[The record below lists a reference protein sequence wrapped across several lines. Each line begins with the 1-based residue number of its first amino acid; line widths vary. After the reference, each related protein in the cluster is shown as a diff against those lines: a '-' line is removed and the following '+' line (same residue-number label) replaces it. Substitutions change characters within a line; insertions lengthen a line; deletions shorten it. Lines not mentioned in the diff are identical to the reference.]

1 MFENLDAKIRE
12 VMNAS
17 DDAVDGESR
26 YNEIFDDLIEEKT
39 PAVDDEGQ
47 ANHNSNS
54 PKGD

>member
-26 YNEIFDDLIEEKT
+26 YNEIFNDLIEEKT
-39 PAVDDEGQ
+39 PDHDDGGK
-47 ANHNSNS
+47 AN
-54 PKGD
+54 

>member
-39 PAVDDEGQ
+39 PDHDDEGQ
-47 ANHNSNS
+47 A
-54 PKGD
+54 K

>member
-17 DDAVDGESR
+17 DEAEEVESR

-39 PAVDDEGQ
+39 PDHDDEGQ
-47 ANHNSNS
+47 A
-54 PKGD
+54 K